1 MSKIQLL
8 RGFLNQRL
16 TAAAEEIFEVV
27 EQTIAQ
33 YQEEFVRTKEE
44 NDRLQKLLD
53 IVIKPEIKL
62 HRTDL
67 PCTPPL
73 PLTASSRSACTR
85 LIKTGSSLNTSPEK
99 LLQTPQL
106 CQWLTV
112 GSDTVSVPVTALPP
126 AVVNPPSLSTQDV
139 PLTKDERI
147 VLGILEKQQQ
157 QLAGPQQEQCQQ
169 QKQKQTKTCI
179 SCGQAKSQYRKN
191 GSSVHFFYQ
200 RGQVRYFYCSTKV
213 FQIYGAEGLTNPKM
227 SFDDFASTEFFQREL
242 KATKER
248 VAQKKPKTKSADL
261 QPSRNMCRF
270 CHLQMK
276 QGPNSPHIHTGFPGV
291 TGKYVYCPAKVFSM
305 YQSQGMEHNILFLS
319 HTHTLAP
326 MYINCNTLFILCM
339 LHFI

>member
-200 RGQVRYFYCSTKV
+200 RGQGGIRTVSQKQIQKTSSSSLSLKRRFPLSSNTVRRN
-213 FQIYGAEGLTNPKM
+213 GAPIWGRRLKRNRKNSGPIRGKS
-227 SFDDFASTEFFQREL
+227 SF
-242 KATKER
+242 
-248 VAQKKPKTKSADL
+248 
-261 QPSRNMCRF
+261 N
-270 CHLQMK
+270 
-276 QGPNSPHIHTGFPGV
+276 G
-291 TGKYVYCPAKVFSM
+291 
-305 YQSQGMEHNILFLS
+305 
-319 HTHTLAP
+319 
-326 MYINCNTLFILCM
+326 
-339 LHFI
+339 